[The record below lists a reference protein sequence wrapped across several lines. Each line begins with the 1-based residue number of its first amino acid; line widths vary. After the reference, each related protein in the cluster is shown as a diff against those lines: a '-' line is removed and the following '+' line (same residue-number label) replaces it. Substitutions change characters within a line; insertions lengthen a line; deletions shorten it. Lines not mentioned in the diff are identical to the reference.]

1 MSKSASCVD
10 WFVFV
15 NALTCGLKLSR
26 CVCLKIKF
34 FAAIMLLLVRSVI
47 GFLLR
52 ECSPLSLEILAAR
65 ITYAV
70 VRRILVNLENL
81 L

>member
-1 MSKSASCVD
+1 MLIRLFCA
-10 WFVFV
+10 
-15 NALTCGLKLSR
+15 NALTSGLKMSR

-34 FAAIMLLLVRSVI
+34 FAAIMLLLVSSVV
-47 GFLLR
+47 GLSLGD
-52 ECSPLSLEILAAR
+52 CSPLSLKILAAR

-70 VRRILVNLENL
+70 VLRILVHLENL